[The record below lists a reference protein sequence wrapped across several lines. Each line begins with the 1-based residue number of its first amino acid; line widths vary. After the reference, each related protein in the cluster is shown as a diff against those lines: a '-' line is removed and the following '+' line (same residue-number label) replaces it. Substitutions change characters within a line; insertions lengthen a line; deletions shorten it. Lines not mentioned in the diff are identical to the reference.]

1 MPEKFPAS
9 IGKGNTV
16 TSAAV
21 LSIDKTPLPTINFE
35 SEAFETSAS
44 QTMEGDT
51 PMVDENLVAA
61 VEGMPHLTR
70 QIIKHW
76 GSRELN
82 TMLHGVLLDSRDGG
96 RQGFPHE
103 VAREL
108 MFLAKL
114 NVLVRAYEAAPL
126 LGITV
131 SEACQLIERGD
142 HAALGHAEHTL
153 DIWGI
158 SERAR
163 QLSDAGKPVTRL
175 HSHHGHG
182 HGHGHHAHGAGHH
195 PVAKPPAA
203 PAKPLA
209 PELKEAPPVPPSVC
223 IDLTTTRTLR
233 HSRNHQTEDD
243 GDVMDQGFFR
253 CITKELGNL
262 GIPQLVLSD
271 LGNSRRCAWLPSAI
285 SFAKQ
290 RCHFEKV
297 ILHVDPLSA
306 QEAQLI
312 LAIAAGLD
320 QLVITVNLASGKW
333 RGQAEAVAS
342 SEPDYFRQLIR
353 RLVRSRDDLSA
364 RTGHYCAISVEQINH
379 KSVFHLSQTFVK
391 LTREPGLETYK
402 HIAETKRGANAGAC
416 HCWSPF
422 IEAHVRTNG
431 HLVACAQD
439 HSGFSF
445 TANLKE
451 TTFTDA
457 WHSRSFQDT
466 RHRALHGDRPGRM
479 CEICPHR
486 AAMNAGPGTP
496 TTA

>member
-9 IGKGNTV
+9 IGKGNNV

-21 LSIDKTPLPTINFE
+21 LSIDKTPLPTIFFE
-35 SEAFETSAS
+35 PEAVEASAS
-44 QTMEGDT
+44 PHGENDL
-51 PMVDENLVAA
+51 PMADNNLVSA

-70 QIIKHW
+70 QIVKHW

-82 TMLHGVLLDSRDGG
+82 TMLHGVLLDSRDGA

-158 SERAR
+158 AERAR
-163 QLSDAGKPVTRL
+163 HAAEIGKPVTRP
-175 HSHHGHG
+175 
-182 HGHGHHAHGAGHH
+182 HGHHAHGTKHASAKL
-195 PVAKPPAA
+195 PVT

-209 PELKEAPPVPPSVC
+209 PELKEAPPVPPSVR
-223 IDLTTTRTLR
+223 IDLTTTRPLR
-233 HSRNHQTEDD
+233 SSPSHQTADD
-243 GDVMDQGFFR
+243 GEVMDQGFFR

-297 ILHVDPLSA
+297 VLHIDPLSA

-320 QLVITVNLASGKW
+320 QLVINVNLASGKW
-333 RGQAEAVAS
+333 RSQAEAVALT
-342 SEPDYFRQLIR
+342 EPDYFRQLIR

-391 LTREPGLETYK
+391 LSHEPGLETYK

-445 TANLKE
+445 TADLKE
-451 TTFTDA
+451 TTFTEA
-457 WHSRSFQDT
+457 WHSQSFQDT

-486 AAMNAGPGTP
+486 AARYAPPETP
-496 TTA
+496 TAA